1 MSPVSEMLAVIGRE
15 PKDYIGDEQRAC

>member
-1 MSPVSEMLAVIGRE
+1 MSPVSEMLAVIRRE